1 MCTLCRRVFKLF
13 SGVSLGTISL
23 NASAGA
29 LPPQI
34 VASWTLQQTSGSV
47 AVPTLGV
54 YGAGAL
60 AVLVA
65 VLMYRAISDN
75 PRLMGALIV
84 AGLSVGAV
92 TGAIWVAPSIGD
104 PEVITIPSGAECSDE
119 LRYYDTYIRSLKNN
133 CAAPVTVTYEV
144 LPNSQF
150 CSAGDVAAL
159 TCVQLSPEIECVD
172 DGGSVP
178 VGETRELLGCHPPP
192 S

>member
-1 MCTLCRRVFKLF
+1 MSTLCRRVFKLF

-23 NASAGA
+23 NATAD
-29 LPPQI
+29 QI

-84 AGLSVGAV
+84 AGLSVGTV

-144 LPNSQF
+144 LPNSRW
-150 CSAGDVAAL
+150 CPAGVAAL
-159 TCVQLSPEIECVD
+159 TCAQLSPEIECVN

-178 VGETRELLGCHPPP
+178 VGETRELLGCYPPP
-192 S
+192 P